1 MNLILTIL
9 LIIELIIPY
18 SENSNSIYATSILS
32 NNIQVVRVTT
42 QSPAYHFVRV
52 DVTKDPNYEIAWASD
67 NCSSSMYIICIAS
80 IDKDHPAVFVI
91 RFKELREGTK
101 RNTIKIEDCWTHYI
115 IEQTSTNSNRIYTPI
130 AME

>member
-1 MNLILTIL
+1 MNLILAVFLSIAL
-9 LIIELIIPY
+9 FVP
-18 SENSNSIYATSILS
+18 SNDNNIRAESILS

-42 QSPAYHFVRV
+42 QSQSPHFVRV
-52 DVTKDPNYEIAWASD
+52 DVTRDPNYEVAWASD
-67 NCSSSMYIICIAS
+67 DCSSSMYIICIAS

-101 RNTIKIEDCWTHYI
+101 RNTIKVEDCWTHYI

-130 AME
+130 ARR